1 MDFNKYRQTA
11 QEIEND
17 FIENGRSYEDALNK
31 IVIDVFDEMEE
42 DYRKEQSKQLIITDV
57 SQQRELLLDFLSK
70 VNGNLITH
78 PHLQMN
84 SDFVDEYLK
93 SINCG

>member
-42 DYRKEQSKQLIITDV
+42 DYKQEKSKQLIITDV
-57 SQQRELLLDFLSK
+57 VGRSEQFSFADMKAAFDYGSNSGGRHDAMTFTEWISK
-70 VNGNLITH
+70 R
-78 PHLQMN
+78 
-84 SDFVDEYLK
+84 
-93 SINCG
+93 

>member
-57 SQQRELLLDFLSK
+57 VNQRELLQKLEMVKSFKWGIDPTD
-70 VNGNLITH
+70 NERRMCELIK
-78 PHLQMN
+78 L
-84 SDFVDEYLK
+84 L
-93 SINCG
+93 